1 MAAEEKKT
9 RRVRKKLWKNDPVTI
24 TFANKDSICIDTD
37 NDIFI
42 TDPKEIEAYLS
53 PREIGN
59 LEMVGSDGNPNDYLS
74 QPYPNLLLKG
84 NNLIALHS
92 LKSRFQNKV
101 KLIYIDPPYNT
112 GKDTF
117 KYNDNFNHSTWLT
130 FMKNRLQIAKE
141 LMRDDGVIFIS
152 LDDNEQAYL
161 KVLCDEIF
169 TKENF
174 ISSIIWLKGNAQNDA
189 DTIQGNHEYILCY
202 AKDKSQN
209 PIYKTSYKEKVKVF
223 FDEKA
228 KKYYYEGSGLTT
240 GGAGGTLNARANLG
254 YSIYYNPHT
263 HDFFGLSDYDK
274 ELAKISNDE
283 QEVYHTDLSFLEKGY
298 KIIRPPKKGV
308 GLGRW
313 TWALE
318 KFNSEKDLIIIRENS
333 RGFCVSKKEWVDS
346 KKVRKDENGGF
357 YATIDKSSP
366 PKSFIDSVG
375 SGNGTKELK
384 NIFNDKVFD
393 NPKPEKLLQRI
404 LEISTKEGDLVLDFF
419 AGSGTT
425 LAVAHKMGRRWIGVE
440 QMDYV
445 ESITKERLKKV
456 IEGEQGG
463 MSKTLQWNGGGEFVY
478 AEIIDSAP
486 NTATLQALEDCELE
500 QKEDKIYNNFEDYLK
515 DLENDK

>member
-1 MAAEEKKT
+1 MAVEEKKT

-59 LEMVGSDGNPNDYLS
+59 LEIVGSDANPNDYLS

-112 GKDTF
+112 RKDTF

-152 LDDNEQAYL
+152 IDDNEQAYL

-169 TKENF
+169 GKENF
-174 ISSIIWLKGNAQNDA
+174 VGCLAVVNNLKGRNDA
-189 DTIQGNHEYILCY
+189 THFKNAHEYVL
-202 AKDKSQN
+202 
-209 PIYKTSYKEKVKVF
+209 SYQKGNFKLGQFE
-223 FDEKA
+223 
-228 KKYYYEGSGLTT
+228 LT
-240 GGAGGTLNARANLG
+240 
-254 YSIYYNPHT
+254 
-263 HDFFGLSDYDK
+263 
-274 ELAKISNDE
+274 DE
-283 QEVYHTDLSFLEKGY
+283 QEQEYCMEDEFGLYKKGKAIQKTGDAATRADRPNLFFSVFVDKNDKIYLEK
-298 KIIRPPKKGV
+298 PKDIHTQEVIPLLSDGSE
-308 GLGRW
+308 GRW
-313 TWALE
+313 TWGKKKFIKDSSEIIVSRHNNKITLYKKQRLDLEDGIQRGKDAKTILYKPTYNTGAGVEELSKFTNKIIALE
-318 KFNSEKDLIIIRENS
+318 MKPKAEYLMHDIIH
-333 RGFCVSKKEWVDS
+333 
-346 KKVRKDENGGF
+346 
-357 YATIDKSSP
+357 
-366 PKSFIDSVG
+366 
-375 SGNGTKELK
+375 L
-384 NIFNDKVFD
+384 
-393 NPKPEKLLQRI
+393 
-404 LEISTKEGDLVLDFF
+404 STKEGDLVLDFF